1 MNFSREIFFR
11 KSKQEKSENN
21 IDDFVF
27 DIDNCNL
34 SDKKTQEYFEK
45 LKEEDV
51 ASYYSILEKLSEKE
65 ILKREEKVD
74 SEDYS
79 NLDDISFEEL
89 ENDNPS
95 EEYYQRFSKI
105 KEDSKS
111 QKRKIK
117 NKAII
122 IPFNP
127 YK

>member
-1 MNFSREIFFR
+1 MTFSREIFFR

-65 ILKREEKVD
+65 ILKREEKLD
-74 SEDYS
+74 SEDYI
-79 NLDDISFEEL
+79 NLDDISFEGL
-89 ENDNPS
+89 EDDNPS

-105 KEDSKS
+105 KEDS
-111 QKRKIK
+111 
-117 NKAII
+117 
-122 IPFNP
+122 
-127 YK
+127 

>member
-1 MNFSREIFFR
+1 MNFNREIFFK
-11 KSKQEKSENN
+11 KSKQEESENS

-27 DIDNCNL
+27 NIDNCDL
-34 SDKKTQEYFEK
+34 GDKKTQEYLEK
-45 LKEEDV
+45 LKEEDIG
-51 ASYYSILEKLSEKE
+51 SYYSILEKLSEKE
-65 ILKREEKVD
+65 ILKREEIID

-111 QKRKIK
+111 QKRKIE